1 MQGIESLK
9 NETGK
14 EAYFIEL
21 DLADL
26 ASVKKAAAEFLSKE
40 PQLHVL
46 FNNAYVP
53 ARLHRRCSGLTP
65 PHAPAASC
73 GSP

>member
-14 EAYFIEL
+14 EAHFIAL
-21 DLADL
+21 DLTDL

-46 FNNAYVP
+46 FNNAY
-53 ARLHRRCSGLTP
+53 A
-65 PHAPAASC
+65 APDSIITT
-73 GSP
+73 